1 MPHFEWRAFFA
12 AQKKTLFPQ
21 NQKRPD
27 VVKRRDSWKKAF
39 WNVVLKRLTF
49 LDESGV
55 NLAQTRLYG
64 RAPSGERVN
73 DYVPDERFERK
84 SIIVAMKLNGQ
95 MSSLLFSGTLNGK
108 LFVQYIKEFLSQ
120 ILVQGDIV
128 VLDNCAAHKVAGV
141 KEAIE
146 ACGAK
151 VLYLPAYSPDL
162 NPVELLWSKVKAIL
176 RREKARTFEALEKA
190 LKLALDSVC
199 TDDILGWF
207 KHCGYCEC

>member
-1 MPHFEWRAFFA
+1 M
-12 AQKKTLFPQ
+12 
-21 NQKRPD
+21 RPD
-27 VVKRRDSWKKAF
+27 VVKRREAWKKAF
-39 WNVVLKRLTF
+39 WHIVLNRLTF

-64 RAPSGERVN
+64 RAPSNERVN
-73 DYVPDERFERK
+73 DYVPDARFERK

-95 MSSLLFSGTLNGK
+95 MSSLFFSGTMNGK
-108 LFVQYIKEFLSQ
+108 LFVQYIKKFLSQ
-120 ILVQGDIV
+120 ILADGDIV
-128 VLDNCAAHKVAGV
+128 VLDNCTAHKVAGV

-151 VLYLPAYSPDL
+151 ILYLPKYSPDL
-162 NPVELLWSKVKAIL
+162 NPVELLWSKVKAVL
-176 RREKARTFEALEKA
+176 RREKARTHDALEKA

-199 TDDILGWF
+199 ADDILGWF